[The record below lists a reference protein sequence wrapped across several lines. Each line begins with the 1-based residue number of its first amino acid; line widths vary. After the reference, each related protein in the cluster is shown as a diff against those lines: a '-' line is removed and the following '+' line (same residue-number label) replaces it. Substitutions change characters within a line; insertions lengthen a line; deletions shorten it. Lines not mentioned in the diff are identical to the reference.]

1 MVTAG
6 KISSL
11 FFFVLIIAL
20 LQYMMS
26 KAKQGNL
33 PKIRRIAGLEAMEE
47 AVGRATELGTPVFFV
62 PGRTEINTAGAAQTI
77 AGLEILGHVA
87 DLTAKYNTELRTAIS
102 APNVQPVAE
111 EIVKQAY
118 IKNGKLDAVKP
129 EYVQF
134 LSNEQ
139 FAFAAACLNI
149 MHREKVGAA
158 IMVGEFQAESMMLV
172 EGAAQAGAITI
183 CGTSRTFQIPFFVAA
198 ADYTLIGEEMFAG
211 GAYLS
216 KDPVKLSSIAAQD
229 IGKLVGTVLILV
241 GAILASAGDKTLLN
255 LLKQ

>member
-1 MVTAG
+1 LVTAG
-6 KISSL
+6 KMSCFIL
-11 FFFVLIIAL
+11 FVMMIVL
-20 LQYMMS
+20 LQYKMT
-26 KAKQGNL
+26 KAKQGDL
-33 PKIRRIAGLEAMEE
+33 PVIRRIAGLEAMEE
-47 AVGRATELGTPVFFV
+47 AVGRATELGTPVFYV

-87 DLTAKYNTELRTAIS
+87 DLTAKYDTELRTAIA
-102 APNVQPVAE
+102 APNVMPVAE
-111 EIVKQAY
+111 EIVRQAY
-118 IKNGKLDAVKP
+118 LKNGKVEAIKP

-149 MHREKVGAA
+149 MHRERVGAA
-158 IMVGEFQAESMMLV
+158 ILVGEFQAESMMLV

-216 KDPVKLSSIAAQD
+216 KDPVKLGSIAAQD
-229 IGKLVGTVLILV
+229 VGKLIGTALILL
-241 GAILASAGDKTLLN
+241 GAVLATFGSTVVVDI
-255 LLKQ
+255 LKQ